1 MRSTPFELV
10 FGQLAPERFPEL
22 RASLERTGVD
32 AHDLD
37 AFVLDPAVVSLLRE
51 LVPDEAGAAV
61 SEHLNLLHHAY
72 LYWSEGEWCF
82 QLSRPRAEAILD
94 AAPPDTGVLD
104 PPAPRAYYIQFPERL
119 VWAELQPG
127 QPPEPLD
134 GFFVRPWPGGGY
146 FVLGVF
152 GMNPSRDGFSVA
164 DVDGHRTE
172 ALERADGRPLFA
184 PLLDGGDAAGLRS
197 LVGEEEVLELAAR
210 TTALAAEMTRC
221 VGPAHRP
228 NDPLAIT

>member
-1 MRSTPFELV
+1 MRPTPFELV
-10 FGQLAPERFPEL
+10 FGRLAPERFPAL
-22 RASLERTGVD
+22 RSSLESRHTD
-32 AHDLD
+32 PHDLD

-51 LVPDEAGAAV
+51 LVPDEAAAV

-72 LYWSEGEWCF
+72 LYWSEGQWYF
-82 QLSRPRAEAILD
+82 QLSRTRA
-94 AAPPDTGVLD
+94 AAVLEG
-104 PPAPRAYYIQFPERL
+104 PPAGTGAADPEVPRAYYIQFPERL

-134 GFFVRPWPGGGY
+134 GFFVRPWPTGGL

-152 GMNPSRDGFSVA
+152 GLHPSRDGFSVA

-172 ALERADGRPLFA
+172 VLQRADGSRLFA
-184 PLLDGGDAAGLRS
+184 PVLNGGEAAGLHS

-210 TTALAAEMTRC
+210 TAPLAAEYVRC
-221 VGPAHRP
+221 AGPRHRP
-228 NDPLAIT
+228 NDPIEIV

>member
-10 FGQLAPERFPEL
+10 FAELAVERFPQL
-22 RASLERTGVD
+22 RASLESSRTD
-32 AHDLD
+32 PHDLD

-72 LYWSEGEWCF
+72 LYWSEGGWSFE
-82 QLSRPRAEAILD
+82 LSRSRAEELLD
-94 AAPPDTGVLD
+94 AAPPASD
-104 PPAPRAYYIQFPERL
+104 PADSLPPRAYYIQFPERM

-152 GMNPSRDGFSVA
+152 GLNASRDGFSVA
-164 DVDGHRTE
+164 DVDGHRSQ
-172 ALERADGRPLFA
+172 ALERADGRSLFA
-184 PLLDGGDAAGLRS
+184 PVLEGGDAAGLRS

-210 TTALAAEMTRC
+210 TTVTVAEMTRRS
-221 VGPAHRP
+221 GPAHRP
-228 NDPLAIT
+228 NDPIAIT

>member
-1 MRSTPFELV
+1 MRPTPFELV
-10 FGQLAPERFPEL
+10 FGQLAVDRFHEL
-22 RASLERTGVD
+22 RASLESSRTD

-72 LYWSEGEWCF
+72 LYWSEGGWSFE
-82 QLSRPRAEAILD
+82 LSRARAEALLD
-94 AAPPDTGVLD
+94 AAPPEPGPHDS
-104 PPAPRAYYIQFPERL
+104 PAPRAYYIQFPERL

-134 GFFVRPWPGGGY
+134 GFFVRPWPGGGC

-152 GMNPSRDGFSVA
+152 GLNPSRDGFSVA

-172 ALERADGRPLFA
+172 GLLRADGRPLFA
-184 PLLDGGDAAGLRS
+184 PVLDGGEAAGLRS
-197 LVGEEEVLELAAR
+197 LVGQEEVLELAAR
-210 TTALAAEMTRC
+210 TTAVAAEMTHC
-221 VGPAHRP
+221 AGPAHRP
-228 NDPLAIT
+228 NDPIAIT